1 MDKEF
6 LRIVKEI
13 KSLKNEPSTFRNRW
27 QLRKLNRR
35 LKKLIKNY
43 AKKQAQIAYNQTL
56 NLYNIFLE
64 NNL

>member
-6 LRIVKEI
+6 LRIVKDI
-13 KSLKNEPSTFRNRW
+13 KSLRQEPSTFMNRW
-27 QLRKLNRR
+27 HLRKLNKR

-43 AKKQAQIAYNQTL
+43 AKKQADIAYNQTL

>member
-6 LRIVKEI
+6 LRIVKDI
-13 KSLKNEPSTFRNRW
+13 KSLREEPSTFINRW
-27 QLRKLNRR
+27 NLRKLNKR

-43 AKKQAQIAYNQTL
+43 AKKQADIAYKQTL

>member
-13 KSLKNEPSTFRNRW
+13 KSLKDKPSTFRNRW
-27 QLRKLNRR
+27 QLRKFNKK
-35 LKKLIKNY
+35 LKRLIKNY